1 MENRLKIRWFKHS
14 SLLQKR
20 CPTIFSKT
28 HLLHTIEI
36 CQIMWAWEKV
46 ISSAQCPRHEYG
58 LLNKTKFIF
67 ICIISYLFFFCLKHM
82 PISQHVS
89 ENNTENE
96 PVKKVYFWGF
106 FLYICYILWETQ
118 FFLLLKSNKRLFSAK
133 KQKQQQ
139 KKSFAHYHFCQW
151 RAFKWPWKAFRV

>member
-1 MENRLKIRWFKHS
+1 
-14 SLLQKR
+14 
-20 CPTIFSKT
+20 
-28 HLLHTIEI
+28 
-36 CQIMWAWEKV
+36 
-46 ISSAQCPRHEYG
+46 
-58 LLNKTKFIF
+58 
-67 ICIISYLFFFCLKHM
+67 M

-118 FFLLLKSNKRLFSAK
+118 FFLLLKSNKSLFSAK

-139 KKSFAHYHFCQW
+139 KKVLPTIIFANEGPSNGLE
-151 RAFKWPWKAFRV
+151 RLLGFRNQNQ